1 MTEVYS
7 KNESE
12 VIEKK
17 YKHTLRLAIALPLIA
32 FVLAV
37 AFCFVVNTDTLSI
50 FKAIGST
57 ISVLCVWACV
67 YLLFNRLPK
76 LKNNASHINKMLNS
90 ERKHISFVV
99 DKIEEP
105 KTLVENIVAY
115 EVYAKDMDVAFYYE
129 VKNSDMPFEV
139 GNHIEVEVVNN
150 YIVAYEV
157 RK

>member
-7 KNESE
+7 KNELE
-12 VIEKK
+12 VIAKK
-17 YKHTLRLAIALPLIA
+17 HKHTLRLAIALPSIA
-32 FVLAV
+32 FALAV
-37 AFCFVVNTDTLSI
+37 AFCFLADIDTLSI

-57 ISVLCVWACV
+57 ISVLSAWACV

-76 LKNNASHINKMLNS
+76 LKNNASHISKMLTGDK
-90 ERKHISFVV
+90 KHISFVV
-99 DKIEEP
+99 AKIEEP
-105 KTLVENIVAY
+105 KTLVENLVAY

-129 VKNSDMPFEV
+129 VKNSAMPFEV

>member
-17 YKHTLRLAIALPLIA
+17 CKHTLRLAVALPSIA

-37 AFCFVVNTDTLSI
+37 FFCFLANTDTLSM

-57 ISVLCVWACV
+57 ISVLSVWICV

-76 LKNNASHINKMLNS
+76 LKNNASHISKMLNGDK
-90 ERKHISFVV
+90 KHISFVV
-99 DKIEEP
+99 AKIEEP

-139 GNHIEVEVVNN
+139 GNLVEVDVVNN

>member
-1 MTEVYS
+1 MIEVYS
-7 KNESE
+7 KSELE
-12 VIEKK
+12 VIAKK
-17 YKHTLRLAIALPLIA
+17 QKNTLTVAIALPSIA
-32 FVLAV
+32 FILAV
-37 AFCFVVNTDTLSI
+37 AFCFLADRDTLSM
-50 FKAIGST
+50 FKAIGSI
-57 ISVLCVWACV
+57 ISVLSVWICV

-105 KTLVENIVAY
+105 KTLVENIIAY
-115 EVYAKDMDVAFYYE
+115 EVHAKDMDVAFYYE

>member
-7 KNESE
+7 KNELE

-32 FVLAV
+32 FALAV
-37 AFCFVVNTDTLSI
+37 FFCFVANTDTLSM

-57 ISVLCVWACV
+57 ISVLSVWVCV

-76 LKNNASHINKMLNS
+76 FKNNASHISKMLTGDK
-90 ERKHISFVV
+90 KHISFVV
-99 DKIEEP
+99 AKIEEP

-129 VKNSDMPFEV
+129 VKNSAMPFDV

-157 RK
+157 KK

>member
-7 KNESE
+7 KNELE
-12 VIEKK
+12 VIAKK
-17 YKHTLRLAIALPLIA
+17 QKNTLTLAIALPSIA

-37 AFCFVVNTDTLSI
+37 VFCFLADTDTLSI

-57 ISVLCVWACV
+57 ISVLSVWICV
-67 YLLFNRLPK
+67 YFVFNRLPK
-76 LKNNASHINKMLNS
+76 LKNNASHINKMLNG
-90 ERKHISFVV
+90 EKKHISFVV

-105 KTLVENIVAY
+105 KTLVENIIAY

-139 GNHIEVEVVNN
+139 GNLVEVDVVNN

>member
-7 KNESE
+7 KNELE
-12 VIEKK
+12 VIAKK
-17 YKHTLRLAIALPLIA
+17 QKNTWTVAIALPSIVL
-32 FVLAV
+32 VLAV
-37 AFCFVVNTDTLSI
+37 VFCFVANTDTLSI
-50 FKAIGST
+50 FKSIGST
-57 ISVLCVWACV
+57 ISVLSVWVCV

-105 KTLVENIVAY
+105 KTLVENIIAY
-115 EVYAKDMDVAFYYE
+115 EVHAKDMDVAFYYE

>member
-7 KNESE
+7 KNELE
-12 VIEKK
+12 VIAKK
-17 YKHTLRLAIALPLIA
+17 QKNTWTVAIALPSIA
-32 FVLAV
+32 LVLAV
-37 AFCFVVNTDTLSI
+37 FFCFVANTDTLSI

-57 ISVLCVWACV
+57 ISVLSVWVCV

>member
-32 FVLAV
+32 FALAV
-37 AFCFVVNTDTLSI
+37 FFCFVANTDTLSM

-57 ISVLCVWACV
+57 ISVLSVWICV

-76 LKNNASHINKMLNS
+76 LKNNASHISKMLTGDK
-90 ERKHISFVV
+90 KHISFVV
-99 DKIEEP
+99 AKIEEP
-105 KTLVENIVAY
+105 KTLVENLVAY

-129 VKNSDMPFEV
+129 VKNSGMPFEV
-139 GNHIEVEVVNN
+139 GNHIEVDVVNN

-157 RK
+157 KK